1 MHRHHVKRRAQ
12 SRFRNYKQ
20 DCCEFPALFSMRL
33 PPTFAGKRLCGSAPT
48 IKNAPLYFV
57 QPALHSARN
66 YSPSAQTSSVFANQS
81 MIRTGSTLESQTQLP
96 QFLA

>member
-1 MHRHHVKRRAQ
+1 MNSLRA
-12 SRFRNYKQ
+12 
-20 DCCEFPALFSMRL
+20 SMRL

-66 YSPSAQTSSVFANQS
+66 YSPSAQELV
-81 MIRTGSTLESQTQLP
+81 RCSQTSL
-96 QFLA
+96 